1 MKLIVLDPGHG
12 GVDSGAIGN
21 GYEEKS
27 LNLIVALY
35 TAGIIHEMAPK
46 LAVAFTRS
54 SDNTLSLNARTSF
67 ANLASADLF
76 VSIHF
81 NAGGGSGFET
91 FKYPETVPETSEIQK
106 KIHSVLAPYYEA
118 IGLPNRGMKQA
129 DFHVLRETNM
139 PAILIECAFIDSAY
153 DMSKIMYNDGLY
165 NLATRIARGVIHAA
179 A

>member
-1 MKLIVLDPGHG
+1 MKLIFIDPGHG
-12 GVDSGAIGN
+12 GADPGATGY
-21 GYEEKS
+21 GYEEKN
-27 LNLIVALY
+27 LNLIVSLY
-35 TAGIIHEMAPK
+35 TAGIIREMAPK

-54 SDNTLSLNARTSF
+54 SDNTLSLDARTSF

-139 PAILIECAFIDSAY
+139 SAILIECAFIDNSN
-153 DMSKIMYNDGLY
+153 DMAKIMYNDGLY
-165 NLATRIARGVIHAA
+165 NLATRIARGIIYATA
-179 A
+179 